1 MAAAVSAAGRA
12 PLAAGDA
19 DRRTDS
25 PSEAAD
31 EAGSRAAGTRLGSP
45 PRPLAVVA
53 GGSPLP
59 SAAAQIPVAPTLDG
73 AETTFVIIFAET
85 AAR

>member
-31 EAGSRAAGTRLGSP
+31 EAGSRAADDHRRAPYHPAEIAATG
-45 PRPLAVVA
+45 VVHRY
-53 GGSPLP
+53 SQ
-59 SAAAQIPVAPTLDG
+59 S
-73 AETTFVIIFAET
+73 FNKYFK
-85 AAR
+85 